1 MTTFFF
7 IILLLL
13 LLMISTFAVLSF
25 VFAMDSIVRGHDL
38 PTTKKAIETIDKIIR
53 EHEISSGN
61 FYDLGC
67 GRGTLS
73 LAIKRKN
80 PLLSVYGVDFSAV
93 RIFFAKMKALF
104 MGRKI
109 NFLKKDILRLNL
121 ADADIVFTYLWY
133 DVMPPLE
140 LKLRKELKKSAVVIT
155 NTSHFPNWKPVKIY
169 DLYPEKKDF
178 EKLFVYVKDL

>member
-1 MTTFFF
+1 M
-7 IILLLL
+7 ILLLL
-13 LLMISTFAVLSF
+13 LLMIGTFAVLSF
-25 VFAMDSIVRGHDL
+25 VFVMDSIIRGHDI

-53 EHEISSGN
+53 EHKFKSGN

-73 LAIKRKN
+73 LTIKRNN
-80 PLLSVYGVDFSAV
+80 PRLYVYGVDFSTV
-93 RIFFAKMKALF
+93 RIFFANVKALL

-109 NFLKKDILRLNL
+109 NFLKKDILHLNL

-140 LKLRKELKKSAVVIT
+140 LKLRKELKKGAVVIT
-155 NTSHFPNWKPVKIY
+155 NTSNFPNWKPVKIY
-169 DLYPEKKDF
+169 DIYPEKKDF
-178 EKLFVYVKDL
+178 EKLLVYVKDL